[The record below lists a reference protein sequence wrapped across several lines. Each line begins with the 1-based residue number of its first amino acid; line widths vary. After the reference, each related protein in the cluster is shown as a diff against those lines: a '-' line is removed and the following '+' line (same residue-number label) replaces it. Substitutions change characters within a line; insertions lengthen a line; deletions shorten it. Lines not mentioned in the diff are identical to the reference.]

1 MNCSPSLTSTT
12 QHGLGPRHQA
22 AQKMRVVGLERGY
35 EARRVERN
43 TRNLREGFY
52 FSGLL
57 NEVIERVSNIMTT
70 ATPTD
75 RPIRGGTQDQKN
87 LVKIISQ
94 G

>member
-1 MNCSPSLTSTT
+1 MIGKKVVFRVTVPY
-12 QHGLGPRHQA
+12 HGEGTKSFH
-22 AQKMRVVGLERGY
+22 V
-35 EARRVERN
+35 
-43 TRNLREGFY
+43 NLREGFY
-52 FSGLL
+52 FSGLH
-57 NEVIERVSNIMTT
+57 NEGIERVSNIMTT